1 MKSFCKKSNQSYK
14 VTKPWGH
21 ELWICS
27 SDDDSKFVMKE
38 IFIKSGYK
46 TSFQFHEFKDEA
58 AIILSGEGILYL
70 AESEIDLDKFKN
82 KKYSKEDLKKIINN
96 LVENKISAGS
106 TMRITPRY
114 VHSIKA
120 ITDIKLVEASTLEVD
135 DVFRIFDEHQR
146 ADGRIDSEHK

>member
-1 MKSFCKKSNQSYK
+1 MNTFCKNSNQSYK
-14 VTKPWGH
+14 VIKPWGY

-27 SDDDSKFVMKE
+27 SRDDSKFVMKE

-46 TSFQFHEFKDEA
+46 TSYQFHEFKDEA
-58 AIILSGEGILYL
+58 AMILSGEGVLYL
-70 AESEIDLDKFKN
+70 SEKEIDLEKFKD
-82 KKYSKEDLKKIINN
+82 KGYSKEDLKKIINN
-96 LVENKISAGS
+96 LVKYNISSGS

-135 DVFRIFDEHQR
+135 DVFRIFDEHHR
-146 ADGRIDSEHK
+146 GNGRIDSEHK